1 MASSNL
7 CVVNQAFLHVTE
19 GCGPQTTYLGRNSR
33 FRHRRCVVC
42 SLQTTADPQIGSVVP
57 CCLACSAT
65 PIGARFC
72 VSWCDGSSARQT
84 PSSGGV
90 VVPIRNQIAYSLG
103 WAWEGVGSKTQ
114 HPIFQQIP
122 KLADWL
128 QQPPNAASGGCQCRN
143 APRGSLLGIQHLRP
157 GVQPCWQV
165 C

>member
-19 GCGPQTTYLGRNSR
+19 GCGLQTTYLGRNSR

-84 PSSGGV
+84 PSSGGCRTHTQPNCV
-90 VVPIRNQIAYSLG
+90 L
-103 WAWEGVGSKTQ
+103 AWLGVGRCWVED
-114 HPIFQQIP
+114 P
-122 KLADWL
+122 
-128 QQPPNAASGGCQCRN
+128 
-143 APRGSLLGIQHLRP
+143 APHFSANT
-157 GVQPCWQV
+157 
-165 C
+165 

>member
-19 GCGPQTTYLGRNSR
+19 GCGLQTTYLGRNSR

-84 PSSGGV
+84 PSSGGCCDHGGV
-90 VVPIRNQIAYSLG
+90 SSHLQFLYNFYATTWIVYADAG
-103 WAWEGVGSKTQ
+103 WYVWSS
-114 HPIFQQIP
+114 
-122 KLADWL
+122 
-128 QQPPNAASGGCQCRN
+128 PNARMLPYTPFFCN
-143 APRGSLLGIQHLRP
+143 
-157 GVQPCWQV
+157 
-165 C
+165 